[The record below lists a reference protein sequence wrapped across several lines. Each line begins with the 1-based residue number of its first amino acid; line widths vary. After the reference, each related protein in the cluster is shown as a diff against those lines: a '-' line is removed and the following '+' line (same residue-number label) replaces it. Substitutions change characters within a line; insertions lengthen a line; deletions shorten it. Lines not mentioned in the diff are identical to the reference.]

1 VASTSVS
8 AVSRPLK
15 EYYYLYRDRV
25 LHFRRGAASMDDL
38 YWLYRPSVISSISPT
53 QAAAQA
59 VITLDVFGS
68 FFRATSLIFFNG
80 IQVPTTFIDS
90 GHLSSVDLG
99 GGSGVGTAGVK
110 PVSVHDNG
118 AVSNELNF
126 TVT

>member
-1 VASTSVS
+1 MASTSIS

-15 EYYYLYRDRV
+15 EYYWLYRDRV
-25 LHFRRGAASMDDL
+25 LHFRRSAAKMDDL

-68 FFRATSLIFFNG
+68 FFRASSLIFFNG
-80 IQVPTTFIDS
+80 IQVPTTFINS
-90 GHLSSVDLG
+90 GHLSSVNLD
-99 GGSGVGTAGVK
+99 VGTAGVK